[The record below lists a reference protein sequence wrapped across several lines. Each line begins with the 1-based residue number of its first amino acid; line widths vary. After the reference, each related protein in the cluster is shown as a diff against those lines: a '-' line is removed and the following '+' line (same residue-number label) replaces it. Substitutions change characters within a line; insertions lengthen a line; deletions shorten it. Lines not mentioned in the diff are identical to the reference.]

1 MGQRLWNRFIVVCLT
16 GLALTGCAQRETS
29 VGEDAAGLR
38 TDVEF
43 SEIRVL
49 CAQDT
54 VWHPKVSNGYSQSL
68 QWGLA
73 EDFYAVSLLRFEPS
87 SALPD
92 SFRVDSNRLVLR
104 GVTTLPDESVPSILA
119 KIRLIT
125 DAWSEDS
132 VRIDNLPQFDSYP
145 ILMNY
150 LTMTSGATDSFEV
163 RLPDSLVAKWLEGD
177 TLNWGIT
184 IEPEFMGLYPEDVSL
199 FMREFYSGESGLYYA
214 PALYL
219 YGVGYDTTDEGVWE
233 SSELDTFAQPVGDT
247 YLAWNYQP
255 PIEGRMMIMQ
265 GYAQR
270 CLLYFAL
277 EDVLPDFGVSIV
289 HSELI
294 LWADVLNEANFGSVT
309 LLKHGTLMTNA
320 WRTDLDSV
328 QTDQIAITSTPFDAE
343 ERVIFDVTA
352 LISDWVQEPGNNH
365 GFFIT
370 SSGEN
375 QALGRRVLYN
385 RLAEDTTFVPELRI
399 WYATAH

>member
-1 MGQRLWNRFIVVCLT
+1 LGQRLWNRFVALYLI

-43 SEIRVL
+43 SETRIL

-54 VWHPKVSNGYSQSL
+54 VWHPKVSNGYSVSL
-68 QWGLA
+68 HWGVA
-73 EDFYAVSLLRFEPS
+73 NNFRAVLLLRFEPS

-104 GVTTLPDESVPSILA
+104 GVTTAPDDNFPPEFA
-119 KIRLIT
+119 QIRLIT
-125 DAWSEDS
+125 DAWAEDS
-132 VRIDNLPQFDSYP
+132 VRIDNLPNFETYP
-145 ILMNY
+145 ILMDN
-150 LTMTSGATDSFEV
+150 LPMTAGETDSFEV
-163 RLPDSLVAKWLEGD
+163 HLPDTLVAKWIAGD
-177 TLNWGIT
+177 TTNWGFL
-184 IEPEFMGLYPEDVSL
+184 IEPQDTAE

-233 SSELDTFAQPVGDT
+233 SSELDTFAQTVGDT

-309 LLKHGTLMTNA
+309 LLKHGTLLTDA

-352 LISDWVQEPGNNH
+352 LISDWVQEPANNH